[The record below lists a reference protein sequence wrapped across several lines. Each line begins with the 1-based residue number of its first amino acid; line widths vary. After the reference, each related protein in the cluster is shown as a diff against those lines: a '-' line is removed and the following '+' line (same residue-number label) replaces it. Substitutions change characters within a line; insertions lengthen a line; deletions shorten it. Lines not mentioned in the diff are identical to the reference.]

1 MKRLYIIVLLVIAAA
16 GALGLAIAQH
26 AGYVLIAY
34 NSFRYESSL
43 WATLLLLAVIWLLL
57 WGIKALIELVAVSS
71 GVVNPWS
78 HRNRSR
84 RVQVAIE
91 HGQLDLAEG
100 RWASAQR
107 HLQRAAEAERQ
118 PLLYY
123 LGAARAANEQGRYE
137 ECDNL
142 LERALERQPQAE
154 LAIALSHA
162 QLQTDRGDTDGAL
175 TTLVAMHERHPH
187 SVQVLRQLQRLHQ
200 QRGDWSSVIR
210 LLPELR
216 KDKALPAN
224 ELAELERRAWGENLS
239 LAAHRDDSGAVGL
252 QSLNRAWQQLTSAQR
267 QEPQLVLAYAEQLRQ
282 LGAEVEAEELRRQVH
297 DVRLA
302 GLGVL
307 GRDVP
312 LGLLDIHMLPAREHQ
327 LRLAHQRQQDHSQRQ
342 PDGRIGGH
350 RLHLPRHQTDLQGR
364 QGTVLGHE
372 GRNRRS
378 AHVGRRV
385 VHLLPMQDGEGI
397 DLLHDVANLNRRGW
411 RPTFLDLVAQMH
423 D

>member
-1 MKRLYIIVLLVIAAA
+1 MKRLYIIVFLVIAAA

-43 WATLLLLAVIWLLL
+43 WATLLLLAVIWLVL
-57 WGIKALIELVAVSS
+57 WGVKALIELVAVSS

-78 HRNRSR
+78 NRNRSR

-162 QLQTDRGDTDGAL
+162 QLQSDRGDTDGAL

-216 KDKALPAN
+216 KDKALPAS

-282 LGAEVEAEELRRQVH
+282 LGAEVEAEEVLRTALKRQYDSH
-297 DVRLA
+297 LARLY
-302 GLGVL
+302 GLLRGSDPARQLQTAEAWLKDHPNDPSLLLTL
-307 GRDVP
+307 GRLCLQTSLWGKARDYLESSLRLQRNP
-312 LGLLDIHMLPAREHQ
+312 EACAELARLLAQLGDTERSNQLFQEGLGLLDERLLASPLPVPAR
-327 LRLAHQRQQDHSQRQ
+327 A
-342 PDGRIGGH
+342 
-350 RLHLPRHQTDLQGR
+350 
-364 QGTVLGHE
+364 
-372 GRNRRS
+372 
-378 AHVGRRV
+378 
-385 VHLLPMQDGEGI
+385 
-397 DLLHDVANLNRRGW
+397 
-411 RPTFLDLVAQMH
+411 
-423 D
+423 